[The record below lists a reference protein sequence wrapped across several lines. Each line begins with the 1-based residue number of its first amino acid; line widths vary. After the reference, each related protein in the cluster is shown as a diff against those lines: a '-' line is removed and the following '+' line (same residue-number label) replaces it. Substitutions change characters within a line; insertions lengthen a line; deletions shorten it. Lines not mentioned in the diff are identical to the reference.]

1 MVLLH
6 VVAIYDTRREE
17 DATILES
24 GQSYAVGQVK
34 WVSSDGRVTEWS
46 MKKGL
51 SYTDLMLFK
60 RIASQSIQ
68 TDGVISRTGSG
79 HCIDFAKSD
88 SSVYFAGTE
97 DGVIHKCSCSYNEQY
112 LQSYFGHAGPVYRV
126 RISPFASHLILS
138 CSADWTVK
146 LWDQNQ
152 QSQVLTFH
160 SADLAHAVH
169 DVAWSPTHSTVFGS
183 CTEDGRIE
191 IWDLSHSTLDPIVT
205 HYPKSSEKKAAQ
217 TTSIL
222 FAPTAPVIAVGDS
235 NGQVAIYRLPVLAT
249 DVPSD
254 PAQQLEQLNR
264 AISSEGIIDD
274 EKNI

>member
-17 DATILES
+17 DAPILES

-88 SSVYFAGTE
+88 SSVYFSGTE
-97 DGVIHKCSCSYNEQY
+97 DDVIHKCSCSYNEPY
-112 LQSYFGHAGPVYRV
+112 LQSYFGHAGPVY
-126 RISPFASHLILS
+126 HLL
-138 CSADWTVK
+138 
-146 LWDQNQ
+146 
-152 QSQVLTFH
+152 H
-160 SADLAHAVH
+160 M
-169 DVAWSPTHSTVFGS
+169 
-183 CTEDGRIE
+183 
-191 IWDLSHSTLDPIVT
+191 
-205 HYPKSSEKKAAQ
+205 
-217 TTSIL
+217 
-222 FAPTAPVIAVGDS
+222 
-235 NGQVAIYRLPVLAT
+235 
-249 DVPSD
+249 
-254 PAQQLEQLNR
+254 
-264 AISSEGIIDD
+264 
-274 EKNI
+274 